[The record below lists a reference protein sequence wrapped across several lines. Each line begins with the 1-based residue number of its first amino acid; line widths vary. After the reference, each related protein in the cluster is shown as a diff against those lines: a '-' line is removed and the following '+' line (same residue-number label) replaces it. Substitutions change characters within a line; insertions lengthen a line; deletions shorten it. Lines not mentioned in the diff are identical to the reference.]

1 MSFEN
6 NFNEEEEILKA
17 TVKLSFA
24 AQCQHAHWKVR
35 SRAYESMVSSSSF
48 DDDFAKDGTK
58 ETKTNDY
65 ERKNFEIIDYFK
77 EAMHK
82 IVSETNANALDV
94 ALERTN
100 QRLRKMI
107 DRELVSFFNTSS
119 SSSKITSGSA
129 IGSTFSCSLAI
140 AKQRRLISCGTCRT
154 LSGSG
159 PRRSAA

>member
-65 ERKNFEIIDYFK
+65 ERKNFRN
-77 EAMHK
+77 H
-82 IVSETNANALDV
+82 
-94 ALERTN
+94 
-100 QRLRKMI
+100 RL
-107 DRELVSFFNTSS
+107 F
-119 SSSKITSGSA
+119 
-129 IGSTFSCSLAI
+129 
-140 AKQRRLISCGTCRT
+140 
-154 LSGSG
+154 
-159 PRRSAA
+159 